1 MEAEMGTVYL
11 IFALLIAVI
20 AVIFA
25 LQNTMTVTIS
35 FLAWEIT
42 GSLSLV
48 LLVTLAIGAVIGL
61 LVLTP
66 SAIRSRIAVSRD
78 RKRIGTL
85 EKELDEQKMRIVDLE
100 KPKPVVPVSE
110 TPERTPALTPPAEPP
125 QPKL

>member
-1 MEAEMGTVYL
+1 MEADMGTIYL
-11 IFALLIAVI
+11 IVALLIAVI

-48 LLVTLAIGAVIGL
+48 LLITLAIGAVIGL

-66 SAIRSRIAVSRD
+66 SAIKHTIALSNN
-78 RKRIGTL
+78 RKRIGAL
-85 EKELDEQKMRIVDLE
+85 EKQVEEQKVRIDGLE
-100 KPKPVVPVSE
+100 RPTPVVPS
-110 TPERTPALTPPAEPP
+110 PEAPKPAPSAEPP
-125 QPKL
+125 QPNQ

>member
-1 MEAEMGTVYL
+1 MGTVYL

-25 LQNTMTVTIS
+25 LQNTMTITIS

-48 LLVTLAIGAVIGL
+48 LLITLAIGALIGL
-61 LVLTP
+61 LVLAP

-85 EKELDEQKMRIVDLE
+85 EKELDEQRRRIAGLE
-100 KPKPVVPVSE
+100 KPTPVIPA
-110 TPERTPALTPPAEPP
+110 PEQPNPDPALSPPAEPP
-125 QPKL
+125 QPRS

>member
-1 MEAEMGTVYL
+1 MGTIYL
-11 IFALLIAVI
+11 IVALLIAVI

-48 LLVTLAIGAVIGL
+48 LLITLAIGAVIGL

-66 SAIRSRIAVSRD
+66 SAIKHTITLSNN
-78 RKRIGTL
+78 RKRIGAL
-85 EKELDEQKMRIVDLE
+85 EKQVEEQKVRIADLE
-100 KPKPVVPVSE
+100 RPTPVMPS
-110 TPERTPALTPPAEPP
+110 PEAPNPAPSAEPP
-125 QPKL
+125 QPNQ

>member
-1 MEAEMGTVYL
+1 MGTIYL

-48 LLVTLAIGAVIGL
+48 LLITLAIGALIGL
-61 LVLTP
+61 LVLAPT
-66 SAIRSRIAVSRD
+66 AIRSRIAVSRD
-78 RKRIGTL
+78 RKRMGML
-85 EKELDEQKMRIVDLE
+85 EKELDEQRLRIADLE
-100 KPKPVVPVSE
+100 KP
-110 TPERTPALTPPAEPP
+110 TPAIPAPEPPNPDPVLSPPAEPP
-125 QPKL
+125 QPRS

>member
-1 MEAEMGTVYL
+1 MATVYL

-25 LQNTMTVTIS
+25 LQNTITVTIS
-35 FLAWEIT
+35 FLAWKVT

-61 LVLTP
+61 LVLAP
-66 SAIRSRIAVSRD
+66 SAIKNTLTVSSH

-85 EKELDEQKMRIVDLE
+85 EKELDEHKLRVAELQKPE
-100 KPKPVVPVSE
+100 PVTPSFEPPQTRPAPTPSVE
-110 TPERTPALTPPAEPP
+110 TP

>member
-1 MEAEMGTVYL
+1 MATVYL
-11 IFALLIAVI
+11 IFALIIAVI

-66 SAIRSRIAVSRD
+66 SAIKNTIASSNH
-78 RKRIGTL
+78 RKRIGLL
-85 EKELDEQKMRIVDLE
+85 EKQLDDQRARIADLE
-100 KPKPVVPVSE
+100 KPKSTLPSYEPP
-110 TPERTPALTPPAEPP
+110 TPESTPPHP
-125 QPKL
+125 PKL